1 MRFLKR
7 CAALGL
13 ALALALGLSACS
25 LDVDE
30 MRDQLSDIIIEMAV
44 RFGFVGE
51 RTDEDEVTRR
61 EGTAGGSIVFPEDF
75 VNEGESMVTMLRDGV
90 LYVDFRSITNKAT
103 EYFVATADS
112 VTVTIYATSSNTE
125 AETPPTYKMAVW
137 ELTEDATATA
147 YVDDSTVYLPAA
159 GEGNCYT
166 ATVSGLTPGRRY
178 KINLSYDST
187 YYKVT
192 GRMTVSPV
200 SDEELFTVDDEA

>member
-1 MRFLKR
+1 MRFWKR
-7 CAALGL
+7 AAALGL
-13 ALALALGLSACS
+13 ALALGMSLSACS
-25 LDVDE
+25 VDE
-30 MRDQLSDIIIEMAV
+30 MRDKLSDVIVDMAV

-51 RTDEDEVTRR
+51 RTDEDEVSRR
-61 EGTAGGSIVFPEDF
+61 EGTPGGSIEFPEDF
-75 VNEGESMVTMLRDGV
+75 VNEGESMVSMLREGV

-137 ELTEDATATA
+137 ELTEDTTATA
-147 YVDDSTVYLPAA
+147 YVDGSTVYLPAA
-159 GEGNCYT
+159 GEGACYT

-187 YYKVT
+187 YYKVS

-200 SDEELFTVDDEA
+200 SDEDLFTVDGEA